1 MPATQHIFLCGFMGC
16 GKSTHGKKMASLL
29 KYGFIDLDKYI
40 QEKENKTVQF
50 IFENEGE
57 EEFRRLESHYL
68 GEVIKKKESNVIAL
82 GGGTVCF
89 NNNIDPIKKNG
100 ILVYIEMPAKA
111 LAERL
116 QKSRQNRPLLNSL
129 TAEALPSFIENKLK
143 ERNAFYRQAHI
154 IVDGINLNY
163 LQLHRSLLE
172 FKK

>member
-1 MPATQHIFLCGFMGC
+1 MPGAQHIFLCGFMGC
-16 GKSTHGKKMASLL
+16 GKSTHGKKMAALL
-29 KYGFIDLDKYI
+29 KYSFIDLDKYI

-57 EEFRRLESHYL
+57 KEFRKLETHYL
-68 GEVIKKKESNVIAL
+68 EEVIKKDKSHVVAL

-89 NNNIDPIKKNG
+89 NNNINLVKKNG
-100 ILVYIEMPAKA
+100 TLVYIEMPAKA

-116 QKSRQNRPLLNSL
+116 QKSKQKRPLLNDVSS
-129 TAEALPSFIENKLK
+129 AELIPFIEQKLK
-143 ERNAFYRQAHI
+143 ERNVFYKEANV

-163 LQLHRSLLE
+163 LQLHQLLLE